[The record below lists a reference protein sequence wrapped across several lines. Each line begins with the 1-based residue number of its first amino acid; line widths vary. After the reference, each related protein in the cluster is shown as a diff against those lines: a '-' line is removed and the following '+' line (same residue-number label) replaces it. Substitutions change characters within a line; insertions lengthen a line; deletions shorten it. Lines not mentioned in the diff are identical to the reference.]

1 MLKMPPLNL
10 VRKWYRDPSHPSSFA
25 GITKLAARHKLSS
38 EKASKV
44 LEGISSYSIHR
55 EVKKPR
61 RRNPFFVYNRRDH
74 VQADLVE
81 VGQLAASNNG
91 VRYLLTAID
100 MFSKWAVCVPMKN
113 KKQETSIE
121 ALRELFRQMRPKT
134 LMTDSGGEF
143 IGRKVQDFLRE
154 EEVKHYT
161 PGSDI
166 KCAGVERFNKTLQ
179 RKMYHYM
186 TNSGTD
192 KYIDKLSDIVSSYNK
207 SIHSVIE
214 MSPQDAE
221 KPENDLT
228 VKDMLNRHYLTFFK
242 KGRKKKPKFS
252 LGDTV
257 RVSKIK
263 HPFMRSYKEQSN
275 EELFEIVEI
284 RSDLPI
290 VMYKLKSLEDLEEI
304 RGAFYESELTRIRLE
319 LFDVER
325 VLKRRKRKGVKQV
338 LVKWRGYHKAF
349 NAWIPESDVTDL

>member
-1 MLKMPPLNL
+1 MPPLNL
-10 VRKWYRDPSHPSSFA
+10 VRKWYRDPSHPTSFT
-25 GITKLAARHKLSS
+25 GITNLANHHKLSS
-38 EKASKV
+38 QKASKV

-61 RRNPFFVYNRRDH
+61 RRNPFFVYKKRDH

-81 VGQLAASNNG
+81 VQQLAASNEG

-100 MFSKWAVCVPMKN
+100 MFSKFAVCVPMKN
-113 KKQETSIE
+113 KKQESSIE
-121 ALRELFRQMRPKT
+121 ALREMFQYIRPKT

-143 IGRKVQDFLRE
+143 TGKKVQSFLRE
-154 EEVKHYT
+154 EQINHYT

-192 KYIDKLSDIVSSYNK
+192 KYLNVLQDIVSSYNRT
-207 SIHSVIE
+207 IHSTIK
-214 MSPQDAE
+214 MSPSDAE
-221 KPENDLT
+221 KEENDLT
-228 VKDMLNRHYLTFFK
+228 VKDMLNRHYLSFFR
-242 KGRKKKPKFS
+242 KGGKKKPKFA

-263 HPFMRSYKEQSN
+263 RPFMRSYKEQSN
-275 EELFEIVEI
+275 EELFEIIEI

-290 VMYKLKSLEDLEEI
+290 VMYKLKSLEDLDEI
-304 RGAFYESELTRIRLE
+304 RGAFYESELTRINLE

-325 VLKRRKRKGVKQV
+325 VLKRRTLKGVRQV
-338 LVKWRGYHKAF
+338 LVKWQGYHKAF
-349 NAWIPESDVTDL
+349 NSWIPESDVTDRE